1 MNVKIGIVR
10 EIKNNEYRVA
20 MHHAGVEELI
30 RSGHEVVVEKDA
42 GVNAGFTNT
51 DYEGAGAQIADTAES
66 VWGEA
71 DLLLKV
77 KEPLE
82 SEYGYLRE
90 DQILFTYLH
99 LAASRSLTQALLAA
113 KTPALAYEMVKGSDG
128 SLPLLAPMS
137 IIAGR
142 LSAQVAAHQLMSPFG
157 GTGVLM
163 GGAPGTARAKVLVV
177 GGGVVGEQAAIVAAG
192 MGASVTVLDINSARL
207 ADLDR
212 THGTRISTG
221 FSNAQAIDTLA
232 READVVVGSVLL
244 PGRAAPKL
252 IKRET
257 IEAMR
262 PGSIVIDVAIDQGG
276 CTEVSRPT
284 THDDPTFRVGNATVY
299 CVANMPGAV
308 ARTASVALAGASLP
322 YVRALA
328 NGGIEGIAGHPGLLS
343 GFSTFRG
350 ELLHEE
356 VAEAHGLPYR
366 SAEEVLAHER

>member
-1 MNVKIGIVR
+1 MKIGIVR
-10 EIKNNEYRVA
+10 EIKNNEYRVS

-30 RSGHEVVVEKDA
+30 RSGHEVIVETDA
-42 GVNAGFTNT
+42 GVNAGFTNR
-51 DYEGAGAQIADTAES
+51 DYDQAGARIATTAKE
-66 VWGEA
+66 VWEEA
-71 DLLLKV
+71 ELLLKV

-82 SEYGYLRE
+82 SEYGFLRE
-90 DQILFTYLH
+90 DQLLFTYLH
-99 LAASRSLTQALLAA
+99 LAASRPLTDALLEA
-113 KTPALAYEMVKGSDG
+113 KTPALAYEMVRGSDG

-142 LSAQVAAHQLMSPFG
+142 LAAQVAAHQLMSPFG

-177 GGGVVGEQAAIVAAG
+177 GGGIVGEQAALVAAG
-192 MGASVTVLDINSARL
+192 MGASVTVLDINSSRL

-212 THGTRISTG
+212 IHGTRISTG

-232 READVVVGSVLL
+232 RDADVVVGSVLL

-252 IKRET
+252 LKRET

-276 CTEVSRPT
+276 CTEVSSPT

-328 NGGIEGIAGHPGLLS
+328 NGGIAGIAGHAGLLS
-343 GFSTFRG
+343 GFSTYRG
-350 ELLHEE
+350 ELLHTE
-356 VAEAHGLPYR
+356 VAESHGRESRDARTML
-366 SAEEVLAHER
+366 S